1 MSRPSVIKD
10 FSPFIGSNGLLRAQG
25 RTKNLEVAN
34 FDVKH
39 PILLDSRHPAVRL
52 FLEHLHEKHCH
63 QGVEYLRAL
72 IQQKF
77 AIVKLRTTLRTIQTR
92 CVTCRKR
99 KAETLTPI
107 MADLPKERLAFA
119 ARPFTNTGLDY
130 FGPFYVSVKRSTEK
144 RWGFLFTCLTTR
156 AVHFEVV
163 PSMDTSSCVMGIERF
178 VARRGIPSVI
188 WSDNGTN
195 FVATE
200 KELLQNVLKWNH
212 QSIAESMVKKGVNW
226 KFNPPSAPHHGG
238 VWERLVRSFKHT
250 FYAILGNRRL
260 TDEILTTVFCLVEQS
275 LNARP
280 LVPASADAT
289 DLDALTP
296 NHFLLGTA
304 GSSLPSHSNC
314 DFDHRKRYARAQAYS
329 DAIWNRWLRE
339 YVPTLNRRS
348 KWSSQSARQLK
359 TRDLV
364 WIVEPTSPR
373 GYYPLARVV
382 KLNFGSDAVARSAE
396 VKTTSGNLVRPVVK
410 LAPVLPSPD
419 LPDLS

>member
-1 MSRPSVIKD
+1 MESSI
-10 FSPFIGSNGLLRAQG
+10 N
-25 RTKNLEVAN
+25 
-34 FDVKH
+34 
-39 PILLDSRHPAVRL
+39 
-52 FLEHLHEKHCH
+52 
-63 QGVEYLRAL
+63 
-72 IQQKF
+72 
-77 AIVKLRTTLRTIQTR
+77 
-92 CVTCRKR
+92 CR
-99 KAETLTPI
+99 I
-107 MADLPKERLAFA
+107 HGKERCQLEI
-119 ARPFTNTGLDY
+119 Y
-130 FGPFYVSVKRSTEK
+130 
-144 RWGFLFTCLTTR
+144 
-156 AVHFEVV
+156 
-163 PSMDTSSCVMGIERF
+163 
-178 VARRGIPSVI
+178 
-188 WSDNGTN
+188 
-195 FVATE
+195 
-200 KELLQNVLKWNH
+200 
-212 QSIAESMVKKGVNW
+212 
-226 KFNPPSAPHHGG
+226 NPPSAPHHGG

-260 TDEILTTVFCLVEQS
+260 TDEILTTAFCLVEQS

-289 DLDALTP
+289 GLDALTP

-359 TRDLV
+359 SGDLI

-410 LAPVLPSPD
+410 LAPVLPPPD